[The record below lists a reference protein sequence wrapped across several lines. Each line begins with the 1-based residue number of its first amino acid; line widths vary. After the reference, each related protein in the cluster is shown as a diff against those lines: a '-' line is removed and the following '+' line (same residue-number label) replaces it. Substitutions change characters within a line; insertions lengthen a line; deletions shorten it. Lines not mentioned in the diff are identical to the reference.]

1 MKHNPLR
8 RVITLWQFCAVCSIL
23 TLVLYNIPFLRFV
36 SEHAQMGAMG
46 RAMVLVTMVV
56 LLLTLNFFAYYLV
69 VRLLRIVGRAVVAL
83 WLFLS
88 GVCTYFIVTYHT
100 MMDDSMLGNVFNTRY
115 SEASGF
121 VNGRL
126 LLAVVFL
133 GLLPAAWALVQKVN
147 YGSWRQFGKWIGG
160 SLAVA
165 LAFVAINF
173 NQVLWVGKYDTELG
187 GLVMPWSY
195 TVNTARLISKYRAAN
210 REETKLPDGHF
221 TDNAKSVMVLV
232 IGESARKANFQLY
245 GYDRPTNPRL
255 SELDDLHVFDA
266 HSCATYTTAGVR
278 AILEHKGT
286 STLYE
291 ILPNYL
297 FRTGVDVVWRS
308 ANWGEP
314 PVHIDEYVK
323 RDSLAQQYGVTEVYD
338 EVLTL
343 GLKERILQSD
353 KRKVLI
359 VLHTTTSH
367 GPDYPRQYPKAFE
380 RFSPV
385 CDNVEDAQKDLEK
398 LRNAYD
404 NTVVYTDHYLR
415 NLVDTLRTLT
425 DWNAAMLYVSDH
437 GESLGEGGLFM
448 HGVPLSMAPREQYEI
463 PLLLWTNNEAHR
475 RIKKV
480 QNTVDQH
487 VVFHTVLD
495 WLSVETPV
503 FNPQQTLFEG
513 EP

>member
-1 MKHNPLR
+1 MKYNPLR
-8 RVITLWQFCAVCSIL
+8 RTITLWQYCAVSSVL

-36 SEHAQMGAMG
+36 FDHAQMGAVE
-46 RAMVLVTMVV
+46 RAMITGTMVV

-69 VRLLRIVGRAVVAL
+69 TRLLRMAGRALVAL

-121 VNGRL
+121 MNSRL
-126 LLAVVFL
+126 FIAVALL
-133 GLLPAAWALVQKVN
+133 GLLPALWALVQKVN
-147 YGSWRQFGKWIGG
+147 YGSWRQFGKWVGG

-165 LAFVAINF
+165 IAFVAVNI

-195 TVNTARLISKYRAAN
+195 TVNTVRLISQRHDAN
-210 REETKLPDGHF
+210 RQETMLPDAHF
-221 TDNAKSVMVLV
+221 TDDERSVMVLV
-232 IGESARKANFQLY
+232 IGESARRANFQLY
-245 GYDRPTNPRL
+245 GYSRPTNPRL
-255 SELDDLHVFDA
+255 SELHDLHVYDA
-266 HSCATYTTAGVR
+266 QSCATYTTAGVR
-278 AILEHKGT
+278 AILEHKAT

-297 FRTGVDVVWRS
+297 FRTGADVIWRS

-314 PVHIDEYVK
+314 PVHIDEFVK
-323 RDSLAQQYGVTEVYD
+323 RDSLARQYGVEEVYD

-343 GLKERILQSD
+343 GLKERILKSQ

-380 RFSPV
+380 RFRPV
-385 CDNVEDAQKDLEK
+385 SDNVEDAQKDLDK

-404 NTVVYTDHYLR
+404 NTIVYTDHYLR
-415 NLVDTLRTLT
+415 NIVDSLRTLH
-425 DWNAAMLYVSDH
+425 DWNTAMLYVSDH

-463 PLLLWTNNEAHR
+463 PLFLWTGNETHR

-495 WLSVETPV
+495 WLSVESSV
-503 FNPQQTLFEG
+503 FRPEQSLFTD